1 MLAVQPTTELAKRF
15 SDQRIDPL
23 IEETPTIRE
32 RVAPEHSRTEHPGHH
47 DRRNDERAHDF
58 VNGAAANA
66 GAATLDVDGL
76 GAVAIRKGDGSN
88 DLDPGDLPASALITT
103 VHDGSVLRLA

>member
-1 MLAVQPTTELAKRF
+1 
-15 SDQRIDPL
+15 
-23 IEETPTIRE
+23 
-32 RVAPEHSRTEHPGHH
+32 
-47 DRRNDERAHDF
+47 
-58 VNGAAANA
+58 
-66 GAATLDVDGL
+66 L